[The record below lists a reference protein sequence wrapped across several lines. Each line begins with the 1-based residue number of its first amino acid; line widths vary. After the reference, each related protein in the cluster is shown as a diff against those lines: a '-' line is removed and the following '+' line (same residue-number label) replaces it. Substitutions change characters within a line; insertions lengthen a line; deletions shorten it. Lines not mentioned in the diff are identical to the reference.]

1 MDQKEF
7 FLLGGSRYFWAY
19 SGRFMYGE
27 SCPAIEAE
35 SFKELAEVLE
45 EVMDEY
51 LDTLEDER
59 GTPVEAREAVSFLC
73 DLLRGMAC
81 DELGRGMVSY
91 WPHVRL
97 TAEEVKAFA
106 KEDV

>member
-1 MDQKEF
+1 MNVDQKEF

-27 SCPAIEAE
+27 SCPAIEAG
-35 SFKELAEVLE
+35 SFEELAEFLE
-45 EVMDEY
+45 EVM
-51 LDTLEDER
+51 
-59 GTPVEAREAVSFLC
+59 
-73 DLLRGMAC
+73 
-81 DELGRGMVSY
+81 DELGRGMVFY

>member
-19 SGRFMYGE
+19 SGRFMYGN
-27 SCPAIEAE
+27 
-35 SFKELAEVLE
+35 
-45 EVMDEY
+45 
-51 LDTLEDER
+51 
-59 GTPVEAREAVSFLC
+59 
-73 DLLRGMAC
+73 
-81 DELGRGMVSY
+81 

>member
-7 FLLGGSRYFWAY
+7 FLLGSRYFWAY

-27 SCPAIEAE
+27 SCPAIEAG

-45 EVMDEY
+45 EVM
-51 LDTLEDER
+51 
-59 GTPVEAREAVSFLC
+59 GEAVSFLC
-73 DLLRGMAC
+73 GLLRNMAW
-81 DELGRGMVSY
+81 DELGRGMVFY

-97 TAEEVKAFA
+97 TAEEVKAFT